1 MGKQRKL
8 QFALPLRVALQIYE
22 SLSLFATGLTGITV
36 FLYVAGNFQEFA
48 DTTQLML
55 LSLMRGLSGVVVVA
69 VFLLVPAEIV
79 LLIRRFQTRRIIAV
93 LSWICVFILA
103 LIVLIFSSAV
113 LVFRQP
119 L

>member
-1 MGKQRKL
+1 VGNQRNFQL
-8 QFALPLRVALQIYE
+8 AMPLRVALRVYE

-36 FLYVAGNFQEFA
+36 FLYVAGNFQNFTEA
-48 DTTQLML
+48 TQLML

-69 VFLLVPAEIV
+69 VFFLVPAEVVLLFLRFHSRRIAIV
-79 LLIRRFQTRRIIAV
+79 LAWITIFLLAV
-93 LSWICVFILA
+93 V
-103 LIVLIFSSAV
+103 VLIFSSSL